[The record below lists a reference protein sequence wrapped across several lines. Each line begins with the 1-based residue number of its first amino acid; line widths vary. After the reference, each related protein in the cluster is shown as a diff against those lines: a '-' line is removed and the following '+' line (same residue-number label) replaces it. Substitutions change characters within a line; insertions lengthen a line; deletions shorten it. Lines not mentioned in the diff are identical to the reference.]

1 MPVEAVTVGDCPLD
15 DDLNALLAAAREATV
30 NAAKWSGAGVI
41 SVYAEVEP
49 KQVEVAV
56 RDRGKGFDPGA
67 VPGDR
72 KGLARVGPWPDEP
85 PRRLGDSRSPPWE
98 KGRR

>member
-1 MPVEAVTVGDCPLD
+1 MPVEVVTVGDCPLD

-49 KQVEVAV
+49 KEVEVFV
-56 RDRGKGFDPGA
+56 RDRAAASTRTPSRRPQGRGPVGRGRMTRHGGSAA
-67 VPGDR
+67 VQS
-72 KGLARVGPWPDEP
+72 AR
-85 PRRLGDSRSPPWE
+85 E